1 MTTAPVARKPKP
13 GDKLA
18 AAPTRVRGYYSTP
31 YGRFKSVTTII
42 EGGLAAPELQFW
54 YAREAALRAVDNIP
68 KLSRLRGAI
77 ARDEAARWIAKAAVE
92 KRDTA
97 ADLGSWIHHVAEAKV
112 LGAPHPQPNDE
123 QKPFVAAVDRFLDD
137 HDPQFEATELTVAHP
152 DDGWAG
158 TCDGWARLPRTGYG
172 HALAVIDYK
181 TGRSVRTKAAMQLAA
196 YRRATVGWLRDGT
209 EVVPPAAVHAVLV
222 HIRPDKYPD
231 TGYAIYPLDTGDAV
245 YASFLKVRD
254 IDRDW
259 TRGLAKTAL
268 GEPLELIDPTIP
280 AEVA

>member
-1 MTTAPVARKPKP
+1 MSPARKPKP
-13 GDKLA
+13 GDKLD

-68 KLSRLRGAI
+68 KLSRLRGQQ
-77 ARDEAARWIAKAAVE
+77 ARDEATRWVAKAAVE

-112 LGAPHPQPNDE
+112 LGAPHPAPNDV
-123 QKPFVAAVDRFLDD
+123 QAPFVDAVDRFLND
-137 HDPQFEATELTVAHP
+137 HAPEFEATELTVANP
-152 DDGWAG
+152 DDMWAG
-158 TCDGWARLPRTGYG
+158 TCDGWARLPRTRYRG
-172 HALAVIDYK
+172 ALTIIDYK
-181 TGRSVRTKAAMQLAA
+181 SGKSARTKAAMQLAA
-196 YRRATVGWLRDGT
+196 YRRAKVGWLKDGT
-209 EVVPPAAVHAVLV
+209 EVVPPVAEHAVLV

-231 TGYAIYPLDTGDAV
+231 TGYAIYTLDTSDAV

-268 GEPLELIDPTIP
+268 GEPLELIDIPTP